1 MTEVEKARLTGWV
14 EAFDYVMNTFC
25 IAEIPEAVR
34 LHLRNRKFAL
44 NLKINDTNNT
54 ENKAANSSSRDNVN

>member
-1 MTEVEKARLTGWV
+1 
-14 EAFDYVMNTFC
+14 MNTFC